1 MFARVLNDRVKGLTE
16 GSVMDEQG
24 GFRSGRGCL
33 DQIFAVKQMIEKMIE
48 KDKVMF
54 MVFIDLEKAY
64 NNNVC
69 REKLWITLFEYGIR
83 GRLLRSIK
91 ALYEGGRA
99 RVKVEGMES
108 KWFRVYKGV
117 RQGCTLLPWL
127 FNVFM
132 DNVVREARK
141 ECIREVVLST
151 GTVGLLMFADDMVM
165 MAETEEALQ
174 HNVKAMN
181 EALVRWDLKVNW
193 KKSKVRRVARKRDEC
208 QVRIGDDQ
216 L

>member
-1 MFARVLNDRVKGLTE
+1 MLARVLNDRVKGLTE

-33 DQIFAVKQMIEKMIE
+33 DQIFAVKQVIEKMIE
-48 KDKVMF
+48 TDKVMF

-64 NNNVC
+64 DNVC
-69 REKLWITLFEYGIR
+69 REKLWRTLFEYGIR

-91 ALYEGGRA
+91 ALYEGERA
-99 RVKVEGMES
+99 SVKVEGMEL
-108 KWFRVYKGV
+108 KWFGVRKGE
-117 RQGCTLLPWL
+117 RQGCTLSPWL

-151 GTVGLLMFADDMVM
+151 GTVGLLMFANDMVM

-174 HNVKAMN
+174 HNVEAMN
-181 EALVRWDLKVNW
+181 ETLVRWDLKVNW
-193 KKSKVRRVARKRDEC
+193 KKSKVMREWQERERSA
-208 QVRIGDDQ
+208 G
-216 L
+216 